1 MAPAGHLENSP
12 LCRGVDRATREAFV
26 DAMQRRTYAAGEVIF
41 EKDDPGE
48 WLYVIVSGRV
58 QVYIRDDLGHEFTIR
73 YLAAPNTLGEFAI
86 LDRKPRSASA
96 RAAEP
101 AELLALHR
109 DDLLAFMQQ
118 RPLVGLSMMQNL
130 VERVRYTTHYLQQVV
145 DATQELAAGNAAG
158 AVVRAEP
165 PDPAGAEIQQLIDAF
180 VRMKHSVQ
188 EREQALKGAG
198 DSADAL

>member
-1 MAPAGHLENSP
+1 
-12 LCRGVDRATREAFV
+12 
-26 DAMQRRTYAAGEVIF
+26 
-41 EKDDPGE
+41 
-48 WLYVIVSGRV
+48 
-58 QVYIRDDLGHEFTIR
+58 
-73 YLAAPNTLGEFAI
+73 
-86 LDRKPRSASA
+86 
-96 RAAEP
+96 
-101 AELLALHR
+101 
-109 DDLLAFMQQ
+109 MQQ

-165 PDPAGAEIQQLIDAF
+165 ADPAGAEIQQLIDAF
-180 VRMKHSVQ
+180 VRMKRSVQ